1 MVVVSMHVGAFSL
14 LFFSLSS
21 MLRCSKQERRRS
33 EICMPK
39 IIFPSKFTMFD
50 NNSCLC
56 LVAAPGE
63 HFLLIYI
70 MIITMASVL
79 CPVMCAR

>member
-21 MLRCSKQERRRS
+21 MLQCSKQERRRS

-50 NNSCLC
+50 NSCLC

-70 MIITMASVL
+70 MIITMASV
-79 CPVMCAR
+79 